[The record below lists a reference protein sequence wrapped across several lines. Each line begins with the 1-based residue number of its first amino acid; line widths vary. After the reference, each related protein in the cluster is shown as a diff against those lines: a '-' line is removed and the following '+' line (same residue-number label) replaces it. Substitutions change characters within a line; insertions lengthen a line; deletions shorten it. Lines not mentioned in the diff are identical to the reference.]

1 MHSFADGAAVQCVT
15 LHSQAKEEAG
25 VPFPSF
31 LPSMHNSSYGRE
43 SGVGVV
49 KLTQEESV
57 ARSSGQRQAKCVVEC
72 C

>member
-1 MHSFADGAAVQCVT
+1 MHSFADGAAVQCVP
-15 LHSQAKEEAG
+15 LHSRAKEEAG

-43 SGVGVV
+43 KENGVGVV

-57 ARSSGQRQAKCVVEC
+57 ARSSGQAKCVVEC
-72 C
+72 